1 MDVSALLLR
10 DYHDLTRQEL
20 IARLRQVKLLQAR
33 VTHTHNNISP
43 RVMQALGLAVLLLI
57 ATFSMT
63 DSILFAGLVCLGT
76 LVGVLRYSTLPM
88 DWCSQFN
95 IGIAQMELLRRSPL
109 HQLTGGSNA
118 MWEYT
123 QYCLQKEI
131 HIIHVALQQP
141 SEPFTA

>member
-33 VTHTHNNISP
+33 VMYTHDNLSP
-43 RVMQALGLAVLLLI
+43 RVMQALGLAVLLLLT
-57 ATFSMT
+57 AFSLT
-63 DSILFAGLVCLGT
+63 HSIIFAGLVCLVT
-76 LVGVLRYSTLPM
+76 LAGVLRYSSLPM
-88 DWCSQFN
+88 DWCSQLN

-109 HQLTGGSNA
+109 RQFTGGSNA

-131 HIIHVALQQP
+131 HLIHVALQQP

>member
-33 VTHTHNNISP
+33 VTHTHDNISP

-76 LVGVLRYSTLPM
+76 LAGVLRYSTLPM

-109 HQLTGGSNA
+109 HQLAGGSNA

>member
-1 MDVSALLLR
+1 M
-10 DYHDLTRQEL
+10 
-20 IARLRQVKLLQAR
+20 KLLQAR
-33 VTHTHNNISP
+33 VTHTHDNISP

-76 LVGVLRYSTLPM
+76 LAGVLRYSTLPM

-109 HQLTGGSNA
+109 HQLAGGSNA